1 MIMDLGNRQALT
13 LDEEQSLEQ
22 KLSAAMTYT
31 KHQHIGKAVAT
42 FHEFIQNL
50 ECIAVAKKESKEKAV
65 ISELAKTVHTLQE
78 LLAAGRTTT
87 MMMMMMTEGKGTLS
101 NHRGEANNRL
111 FEENPS

>member
-50 ECIAVAKKESKEKAV
+50 ERIAVAKKESKEKAV
-65 ISELAKTVHTLQE
+65 ISELAKSVHTLQE

-87 MMMMMMTEGKGTLS
+87 MMMMMTEGKGTLS